1 MTKGDV
7 ATKLVGMFPNLKR
20 TEAQNLTDAVF
31 AIIAQALVSEKDGAV
46 RIHGF
51 GTFEV
56 TERGARTGR
65 NPKTGETIAIPAR
78 RMVRFRSA
86 SALKDA
92 LL

>member
-7 ATKLVGMFPNLKR
+7 ASKLVSMFPNLKR
-20 TEAQNLTDAVF
+20 TEAQNITDAVF
-31 AIIAQALVSEKDGAV
+31 AIISQALVSGDSAV

-65 NPKTGETIAIPAR
+65 NPKTGEAIAIPAR

-86 SALKDA
+86 SVLKDA

>member
-1 MTKGDV
+1 MTK
-7 ATKLVGMFPNLKR
+7 TEITNRLLGMFSNLKKA
-20 TEAQNLTDAVF
+20 EAQAITDGVF
-31 AIIAQALVSEKDGAV
+31 SIITESLIEGKDGIV

-56 TERGARTGR
+56 TQRAARSGR

-78 RMVRFRSA
+78 RMVRFRPA

-92 LL
+92 L